1 MIRTAIR
8 VLAFA
13 ALLIGLLHVAL
24 TWPVYREASLDAL
37 WFAGSGLAIVGAAL
51 LNLVALSAAPG
62 PWCGAVA
69 AMNLL
74 LTAFFAAASLLLPG
88 PQGPVGL
95 AIFAALAA
103 GFAWIANAPLR
114 MGNPAPCR
122 PLPPAG

>member
-1 MIRTAIR
+1 LIRTVIR
-8 VLAFA
+8 LLAFA

-51 LNLVALSAAPG
+51 LNLVGLSAAPG
-62 PWCGAVA
+62 PSRWAVA

-74 LTAFFAAASLLLPG
+74 LAAFFAAASLLLPG

-95 AIFAALAA
+95 AIFAALTA
-103 GFAWIANAPLR
+103 GFAWISNAPPR
-114 MGNPAPCR
+114 MGNPGPSLPR
-122 PLPPAG
+122 PPAG